1 MLRTPETRMV
11 NEHLPPESEEFMRLC
26 HVLIQ
31 YLTDEEC
38 EQMACILYLV
48 RQKNVRPYDEVDD
61 LAASI
66 AFSKLPPID

>member
-1 MLRTPETRMV
+1 MEP
-11 NEHLPPESEEFMRLC
+11 HLPSEIEEFMRVC

-38 EQMACILYLV
+38 EQTACILYFV
-48 RQKNVRPYDEVDD
+48 RQKTVRPYDEVDD

-66 AFSKLPPID
+66 AFSKLPSID

>member
-1 MLRTPETRMV
+1 MV
-11 NEHLPPESEEFMRLC
+11 NENLPPEIEEFMRVC

-38 EQMACILYLV
+38 EQMACILYFV
-48 RQKNVRPYDEVDD
+48 RQKTVRPYDEVDD

-66 AFSKLPPID
+66 AFSKLPSIDCPAPSAI

>member
-1 MLRTPETRMV
+1 MSRTQETRMV
-11 NEHLPPESEEFMRLC
+11 NEHLPPESEEFMRVC

-38 EQMACILYLV
+38 EQMACILYFV
-48 RQKNVRPYDEVDD
+48 RQKTVRPYDEVDD